1 MINFI
6 AVLSGVQSHSGPSVD
21 LAIFA
26 LHLSGISSLLGAVNF
41 GFSVFVFKYL
51 KNSIKFYLP
60 RIEGYLEVVKKLS
73 SEFEGMTLIEFD
85 GYFENKF
92 EPTKY
97 VRVEVHKNKLNEKSL
112 IKQAN
117 DLRKILK
124 QKSIAIEIN
133 NKMILVEAE
142 TG

>member
-1 MINFI
+1 MTKNSKGFR
-6 AVLSGVQSHSGPSVD
+6 VQ
-21 LAIFA
+21 
-26 LHLSGISSLLGAVNF
+26 
-41 GFSVFVFKYL
+41 KL

-60 RIEGYLEVVKKLS
+60 RKEGYLEVVKKLS
-73 SEFEGMTLIEFD
+73 NEFEGMTLIEFD
-85 GYFENKF
+85 GYFENKI

-97 VRVEVHKNKLNEKSL
+97 VRVEVHKNKLNERSL

-133 NKMILVEAE
+133 NEMILVEADN
-142 TG
+142 G

>member
-1 MINFI
+1 MTKKARNFR
-6 AVLSGVQSHSGPSVD
+6 VQK
-21 LAIFA
+21 LR
-26 LHLSGISSLLGAVNF
+26 
-41 GFSVFVFKYL
+41 
-51 KNSIKFYLP
+51 NSIKFYLP
-60 RIEGYLEVVKKLS
+60 RIEGYLEVVKRLS

-85 GYFENKF
+85 GYFEKKI

-117 DLRKILK
+117 DIRKILK

-133 NKMILVEAE
+133 NEMILVEADNA
-142 TG
+142 

>member
-1 MINFI
+1 MTKNSKGFK
-6 AVLSGVQSHSGPSVD
+6 VQ
-21 LAIFA
+21 
-26 LHLSGISSLLGAVNF
+26 
-41 GFSVFVFKYL
+41 KL

-60 RIEGYLEVVKKLS
+60 RKEGYLEVVKKLS
-73 SEFEGMTLIEFD
+73 NEFEGMTLIEFD
-85 GYFENKF
+85 GYFENKI

-97 VRVEVHKNKLNEKSL
+97 VRVEVHKNKLTEKDL

-133 NKMILVEAE
+133 NEMILVEADI
-142 TG
+142 G

>member
-1 MINFI
+1 MTRKARDFR
-6 AVLSGVQSHSGPSVD
+6 VQK
-21 LAIFA
+21 LR
-26 LHLSGISSLLGAVNF
+26 
-41 GFSVFVFKYL
+41 
-51 KNSIKFYLP
+51 NSIKFYLP

-85 GYFENKF
+85 GYFEKKI

-124 QKSIAIEIN
+124 QRSIAIEIN
-133 NKMILVEAE
+133 NEMILVEADSD
-142 TG
+142 

>member
-1 MINFI
+1 MTKNSKGFR
-6 AVLSGVQSHSGPSVD
+6 VQ
-21 LAIFA
+21 
-26 LHLSGISSLLGAVNF
+26 
-41 GFSVFVFKYL
+41 KL

-60 RIEGYLEVVKKLS
+60 RKEGYLEVVKKLS
-73 SEFEGMTLIEFD
+73 NEFEGMTLIEFD
-85 GYFENKF
+85 GYFENKI

-133 NKMILVEAE
+133 NEMILVEADI
-142 TG
+142 G

>member
-1 MINFI
+1 MTKNSKGFR
-6 AVLSGVQSHSGPSVD
+6 VQ
-21 LAIFA
+21 
-26 LHLSGISSLLGAVNF
+26 
-41 GFSVFVFKYL
+41 KL

-60 RIEGYLEVVKKLS
+60 RKEGYLEVVKKLS
-73 SEFEGMTLIEFD
+73 NEFEGMTLIEFD
-85 GYFENKF
+85 GYFENKI

-97 VRVEVHKNKLNEKSL
+97 VRVEVHKKKINEKSL

-133 NKMILVEAE
+133 NEMILVEADI
-142 TG
+142 G

>member
-1 MINFI
+1 MTKI
-6 AVLSGVQSHSGPSVD
+6 ARDFRVQK
-21 LAIFA
+21 LR
-26 LHLSGISSLLGAVNF
+26 
-41 GFSVFVFKYL
+41 
-51 KNSIKFYLP
+51 NSIKFYLP

-85 GYFENKF
+85 GYFEKKI

-117 DLRKILK
+117 GLRKILK

-133 NKMILVEAE
+133 NEMILVEADSD
-142 TG
+142 

>member
-1 MINFI
+1 MTKNSKGFK
-6 AVLSGVQSHSGPSVD
+6 VQ
-21 LAIFA
+21 
-26 LHLSGISSLLGAVNF
+26 
-41 GFSVFVFKYL
+41 KL

-60 RIEGYLEVVKKLS
+60 RKEGYLEVVKKLS
-73 SEFEGMTLIEFD
+73 NEFEGMTLIEFD
-85 GYFENKF
+85 GYFENKI

-133 NKMILVEAE
+133 NEMILVEADN
-142 TG
+142 G

>member
-1 MINFI
+1 MTKNSKGYT
-6 AVLSGVQSHSGPSVD
+6 VHKLR
-21 LAIFA
+21 
-26 LHLSGISSLLGAVNF
+26 
-41 GFSVFVFKYL
+41 
-51 KNSIKFYLP
+51 NSIKFYLP
-60 RIEGYLEVVKKLS
+60 RTEGYLEVVKRLS

-85 GYFENKF
+85 GYFEKKI

-97 VRVEVHKNKLNEKSL
+97 VRIEVHKNKINVKDL

-133 NKMILVEAE
+133 NEMILVEAE
-142 TG
+142 VG

>member
-1 MINFI
+1 MTKNSKGFK
-6 AVLSGVQSHSGPSVD
+6 VQ
-21 LAIFA
+21 
-26 LHLSGISSLLGAVNF
+26 
-41 GFSVFVFKYL
+41 KL

-60 RIEGYLEVVKKLS
+60 RKEGYLEVVKKLS
-73 SEFEGMTLIEFD
+73 NEFEGMTLIEFD
-85 GYFENKF
+85 GYFENKI
-92 EPTKY
+92 EPAKY

-133 NKMILVEAE
+133 NEMILVEADN
-142 TG
+142 G

>member
-1 MINFI
+1 MTKNSKGFK
-6 AVLSGVQSHSGPSVD
+6 VQ
-21 LAIFA
+21 
-26 LHLSGISSLLGAVNF
+26 
-41 GFSVFVFKYL
+41 KL

-60 RIEGYLEVVKKLS
+60 RKEGYLEVVKKLS
-73 SEFEGMTLIEFD
+73 NEFEGMTLIEFD
-85 GYFENKF
+85 GYFENKI

-97 VRVEVHKNKLNEKSL
+97 VRVEVHKNKLNERSL

-133 NKMILVEAE
+133 NEMILVEADI
-142 TG
+142 G

>member
-1 MINFI
+1 MAKNSKGFR
-6 AVLSGVQSHSGPSVD
+6 VQ
-21 LAIFA
+21 
-26 LHLSGISSLLGAVNF
+26 
-41 GFSVFVFKYL
+41 KL

-60 RIEGYLEVVKKLS
+60 RKEGYLEVVKKLS
-73 SEFEGMTLIEFD
+73 NEFEGMTLIEFD
-85 GYFENKF
+85 GYFENKI

-97 VRVEVHKNKLNEKSL
+97 VRVEVHKNKINEKSL

-133 NKMILVEAE
+133 NEMILVEA
-142 TG
+142 GNG

>member
-1 MINFI
+1 MTKDAKDFR
-6 AVLSGVQSHSGPSVD
+6 VQK
-21 LAIFA
+21 LR
-26 LHLSGISSLLGAVNF
+26 
-41 GFSVFVFKYL
+41 
-51 KNSIKFYLP
+51 NSIKFYLP

-85 GYFENKF
+85 GYFEKKI

-117 DLRKILK
+117 DLRNILK

-133 NKMILVEAE
+133 NEMILVEDDS
-142 TG
+142 G

>member
-1 MINFI
+1 MTKNSKGFR
-6 AVLSGVQSHSGPSVD
+6 VQ
-21 LAIFA
+21 
-26 LHLSGISSLLGAVNF
+26 
-41 GFSVFVFKYL
+41 KL

-60 RIEGYLEVVKKLS
+60 RKEGYLEVVKKLS
-73 SEFEGMTLIEFD
+73 NEFEGMTLIEFD
-85 GYFENKF
+85 GYFENKI
-92 EPTKY
+92 ESTKY

-133 NKMILVEAE
+133 NEMILVEADI
-142 TG
+142 G

>member
-1 MINFI
+1 MTKNSKEFRIQK
-6 AVLSGVQSHSGPSVD
+6 LR
-21 LAIFA
+21 
-26 LHLSGISSLLGAVNF
+26 
-41 GFSVFVFKYL
+41 
-51 KNSIKFYLP
+51 NSIKFYLP
-60 RIEGYLEVVKKLS
+60 RKEGYLEVVKKLS
-73 SEFEGMTLIEFD
+73 NEFEGMTLIEFD
-85 GYFENKF
+85 GYFENKI

-133 NKMILVEAE
+133 NEMILVEANR
-142 TG
+142 G

>member
-1 MINFI
+1 MTKDAKDFR
-6 AVLSGVQSHSGPSVD
+6 VQK
-21 LAIFA
+21 LR
-26 LHLSGISSLLGAVNF
+26 
-41 GFSVFVFKYL
+41 
-51 KNSIKFYLP
+51 NSIKFYLP

-85 GYFENKF
+85 GYFEKKI

-117 DLRKILK
+117 DLRNILK

-133 NKMILVEAE
+133 NEMILVEDDS
-142 TG
+142 GRYG

>member
-1 MINFI
+1 MTKN
-6 AVLSGVQSHSGPSVD
+6 SK
-21 LAIFA
+21 
-26 LHLSGISSLLGAVNF
+26 
-41 GFSVFVFKYL
+41 GFRIQKL

-60 RIEGYLEVVKKLS
+60 RKEGYLEVVKKLS
-73 SEFEGMTLIEFD
+73 NEFEGMTLIEFD
-85 GYFENKF
+85 GYFENKI

-112 IKQAN
+112 VKQAN

-133 NKMILVEAE
+133 NEMILVEAYN
-142 TG
+142 G

>member
-1 MINFI
+1 MTKNSKGFK
-6 AVLSGVQSHSGPSVD
+6 VQ
-21 LAIFA
+21 
-26 LHLSGISSLLGAVNF
+26 
-41 GFSVFVFKYL
+41 KL

-60 RIEGYLEVVKKLS
+60 RKEGYLEVVKKLS
-73 SEFEGMTLIEFD
+73 NEFEGMTLIEFD
-85 GYFENKF
+85 GYFENKI

-97 VRVEVHKNKLNEKSL
+97 VRVEVHKNKLNERSL

-133 NKMILVEAE
+133 NEMILVEADN
-142 TG
+142 G